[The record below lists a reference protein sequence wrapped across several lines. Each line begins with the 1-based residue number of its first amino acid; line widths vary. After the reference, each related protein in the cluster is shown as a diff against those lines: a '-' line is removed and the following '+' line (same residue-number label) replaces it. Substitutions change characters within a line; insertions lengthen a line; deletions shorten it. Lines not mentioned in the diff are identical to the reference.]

1 MRNND
6 VTLCCNWFHIVT
18 NYQTICITMV
28 DGSDNNYHIISE
40 SNENIG
46 TIPNN
51 QGVDLSSEAAS
62 TPKDIIK

>member
-1 MRNND
+1 
-6 VTLCCNWFHIVT
+6 
-18 NYQTICITMV
+18 MV